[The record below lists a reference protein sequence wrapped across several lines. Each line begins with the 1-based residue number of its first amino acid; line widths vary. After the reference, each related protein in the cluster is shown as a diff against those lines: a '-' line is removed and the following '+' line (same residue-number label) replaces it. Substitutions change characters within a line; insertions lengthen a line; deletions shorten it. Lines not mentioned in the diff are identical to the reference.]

1 MSAGA
6 VLAVVIAAVVVLAV
20 VLLFT
25 TARRRDEN
33 RAIGRLSRET
43 RARDRSDE
51 AMTEVL
57 EGVGLEPALTG
68 REVES
73 AAARERMERRVVLPA
88 TTEAPKPPALP
99 LDEEALGVTRRQFLN
114 RGTITL
120 FALGL
125 ASFGGSMLAFLWPTL
140 SGGFGSKIRVGNV
153 DDILAEIEDKREPYY
168 VPEGRFY
175 MNPFPKDA
183 VTKARS
189 IAAYGAVINGYESGL
204 VALYQKCVHLG
215 CRVPWCQTS
224 QWFECPCHGSQYN
237 RVGEKKGGPAPRGLD
252 RFVVAVDN
260 GIVTVDTSASGLIV
274 GPPIGTNT
282 TGQEAEG
289 PHCV

>member
-6 VLAVVIAAVVVLAV
+6 VLALVIVGVALLAI
-20 VLLFT
+20 VLLFS

-33 RAIGRLSRET
+33 RAVGRLSRET
-43 RARDRSDE
+43 RARDRSDR
-51 AMTEVL
+51 AITEVL
-57 EGVGLEPALTG
+57 DDVELQPARTG
-68 REVES
+68 REVER
-73 AAARERMERRVVLPA
+73 AAVRDRVETRRVVLPA
-88 TTEAPKPPALP
+88 TTEPPKPPAVP
-99 LDEEALGVTRRQFLN
+99 LDEEAYGVTRRQFLN
-114 RGTITL
+114 RGVVTL
-120 FALGL
+120 FSLGL

-140 SGGFGSKIRVGNV
+140 TGGFGSKIRAGSL
-153 DDILAEIEDKREPYY
+153 DDILSEIADKREPFY

-175 MNPFPKDA
+175 INPYPREA
-183 VTKARS
+183 VTKAKAIS
-189 IAAYGAVINGYESGL
+189 AYGAVIEGYEAGV

-252 RFVVAVDN
+252 RFVVSVEG
-260 GIVTVDTSASGLIV
+260 GIVNVDTKTVIV

-282 TGQEAEG
+282 TGQESEG

>member
-1 MSAGA
+1 VSAGA
-6 VLAVVIAAVVVLAV
+6 VLAIVIAAVVVLAV

-43 RARDRSDE
+43 RARDRSDQ
-51 AMTEVL
+51 AITGVL
-57 EGVGLEPALTG
+57 DDLELEPALTG
-68 REVES
+68 REIER
-73 AAARERMERRVVLPA
+73 AAVRERVEARRVVLPA
-88 TTEAPKPPALP
+88 TTEPPKPPSVP
-99 LDEEALGVTRRQFLN
+99 LDDEAFGVTRRQFLN
-114 RGTITL
+114 RGTVTL

-140 SGGFGSKIRVGNV
+140 TGGFGSKIRAGSLE
-153 DDILAEIEDKREPYY
+153 DILAQIEDKREPYY

-175 MNPFPKDA
+175 VNPYPKEA
-183 VTKARS
+183 VGKAEA
-189 IAAYGAVINGYESGL
+189 IAAYGAVLPGYEAGV
-204 VALYQKCVHLG
+204 VAIYQKCVHLG
-215 CRVPWCQTS
+215 CRVPWCATS

-252 RFVVAVDN
+252 RFVVSVEG
-260 GIVTVDTSASGLIV
+260 GIVNVDTKAIIV